1 MVYCAPVFEQIP
13 GHKDTIDGLRA
24 AQDRERVS
32 HAWLFAGPEG
42 VGKRDVALAFAQ
54 RLNCTAREDQPNG
67 DACGV
72 CRTCRQLAD
81 GRHPDFLVVAKDGQF
96 IKIAQVREAMKGLR
110 FAPIDATYRIILIE
124 DADRMHEAAANA
136 LLKTLEEPAARNIF
150 ILLTSRPAAVLAT
163 IRSRCQQVRFRALDR
178 ELVSSWLVTERGIKQ
193 DDADV
198 IAGIAGGSLTA
209 ADQALDEQAT
219 ALRNTWLGVMPE
231 LPIARP
237 TRLLELAER
246 LGSDKASIPAILDV
260 LRIAFR
266 DSMLA
271 GAGVDETH
279 LTFRSASERPQL
291 SSSGAIHAL
300 KCIDEAEDALRR
312 NINPR
317 MLSEHLI
324 FGIRRALIDG
334 AQR

>member
-1 MVYCAPVFEQIP
+1 
-13 GHKDTIDGLRA
+13 
-24 AQDRERVS
+24 
-32 HAWLFAGPEG
+32 
-42 VGKRDVALAFAQ
+42 
-54 RLNCTAREDQPNG
+54 
-67 DACGV
+67 
-72 CRTCRQLAD
+72 
-81 GRHPDFLVVAKDGQF
+81 
-96 IKIAQVREAMKGLR
+96 
-110 FAPIDATYRIILIE
+110 
-124 DADRMHEAAANA
+124 MHEAAANA

-193 DDADV
+193 DDADI

-246 LGSDKASIPAILDV
+246 LGSDKANIPAILDV

-271 GAGVDETH
+271 GAGVMKHTSPFGRPVSVH
-279 LTFRSASERPQL
+279 NQPRCSASQM
-291 SSSGAIHAL
+291 H
-300 KCIDEAEDALRR
+300 RR
-312 NINPR
+312 SQRGPSPKYQPSNAF
-317 MLSEHLI
+317 EHLI
-324 FGIRRALIDG
+324 FRPASLIDG
-334 AQR
+334 AQG